1 MIVYKTKAGTAFK
14 IFNYVFM
21 ILFCML
27 VIFPFINVIAISLS
41 SSDAII
47 AGKVKFV
54 PVQMTWDAYEF
65 VFSNE
70 AIIRSFFVTICLT
83 VVSTVLTMLITLL
96 TGFALA
102 NKYTPYK
109 KFFMTYFLITMYFS
123 GGLIPFYLT
132 VNNLGLYDKYPAL
145 ILPFVTKVFYII
157 IFRNSIM
164 QTPQELTDAAEIDGA
179 GTARTLFSIIAPV
192 ILPMIAAFTIFSAVE
207 NWNQWYGV
215 LLFIRDKS
223 KWTLQYKVREIL
235 TNLDILQDF
244 ISGISATGADT
255 NVHSDN
261 IKMASLLMSILPI
274 IAIYPFLQKYFMH
287 GIIVGAVKA

>member
-14 IFNYVFM
+14 IFNYFLM
-21 ILFCML
+21 IVFCMM

-47 AGKVKFV
+47 AGDVRFL
-54 PVQMTWDAYEF
+54 PVQFTWDAYEF
-65 VFSNE
+65 VFSNQ
-70 AIIRSFFVTICLT
+70 ALIRAFFVTLCLT
-83 VVSTVLTMLITLL
+83 VICTVLTMLITLI

-102 NKYTPYK
+102 NKYTPCK
-109 KFFMTYFLITMYFS
+109 KLFMTYFLVTMYFS

-132 VNNLGLYDKYPAL
+132 VNKLGLYNSYLAL

-164 QTPQELTDAAEIDGA
+164 QTPQELIDAAEIDGA
-179 GTARTLFSIIAPV
+179 GMARTLFDVIAP
-192 ILPMIAAFTIFSAVE
+192 IIMPMIAAFTIFSAVE

-215 LLFIRDKS
+215 LLFIRDES

-244 ISGISATGADT
+244 ISGNSAVGMGN
-255 NVHSDN
+255 NVHADN
-261 IKMASLLMSILPI
+261 IKMASLLISVLPI
-274 IAIYPFLQKYFMH
+274 IIIYPFLQKYFMH
-287 GIIVGAVKA
+287 GIIVGAVKG